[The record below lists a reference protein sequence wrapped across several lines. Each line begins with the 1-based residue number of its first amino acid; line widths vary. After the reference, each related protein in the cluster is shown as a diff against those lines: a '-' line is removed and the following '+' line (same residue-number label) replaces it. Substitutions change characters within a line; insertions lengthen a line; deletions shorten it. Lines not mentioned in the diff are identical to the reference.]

1 MAANVDVDTSD
12 DVQSSADLLTD
23 EPPDDQQGDAD
34 DQEEAVPEKLA
45 DVDERKE
52 KWYRRAF
59 FTVFPKLR
67 RGLYSQI
74 QLHVPVL
81 QYMM

>member
-1 MAANVDVDTSD
+1 
-12 DVQSSADLLTD
+12 
-23 EPPDDQQGDAD
+23 
-34 DQEEAVPEKLA
+34 LA

-67 RGLYSQI
+67 RGWYALLLYVYI
-74 QLHVPVL
+74 FCVL
-81 QYMM
+81 GEVCVSKQVSWKVFSLLKESTIYNM